1 MSAHKAAVI
10 QKQSGRMMTGAEIF
24 VCSLV
29 AEGVEVVFGYPGG
42 ATIGIYDALVD
53 LSDIKHV
60 LVRHEQG
67 ATHAAEGYAKATGKP
82 GVVLVTSGPGAT
94 NTVTGIADALHG
106 LHSDRRVHRPG
117 CSEAHRK

>member
-1 MSAHKAAVI
+1 MSTQKATGT
-10 QKQSGRMMTGAEIF
+10 QKQGRLMTGAEIF
-24 VCSLV
+24 VRSLV

-67 ATHAAEGYAKATGKP
+67 ARCQEKAAAANKTLSMEIN
-82 GVVLVTSGPGAT
+82 L
-94 NTVTGIADALHG
+94 
-106 LHSDRRVHRPG
+106 
-117 CSEAHRK
+117 